1 MSVSSI
7 TSSNYCNPIYSRS
20 NKYINFKGQEYNNNL
35 KLENSS
41 KNSND
46 KIIKGGIGLV
56 LAGIAIGGVY
66 LLTRGKGANAVKK
79 AANNASSNTD
89 DVVSKIIPE
98 EKFCEKL
105 IKNRPDFPRV
115 GEKEITTKL
124 QNGGK
129 RVDFPDEVS
138 KYYDKNGNL
147 TKVVNYCE
155 YMNLIYVDKYQ
166 HGLLKSRFK
175 VGLDYDNKI
184 ADYAFENFDNKG
196 NIISKIRRN
205 IKSVFNYSKNNDIS
219 KVVEKIYERKG
230 AGNLI
235 KMIEGVKKDGKVV
248 KRSTIDYANNTKQI
262 ERYDDPVYSYI
273 SELIDISKNSAGVL
287 KSKTT
292 HKIIKNPKGKP
303 VKVIIETT
311 GAEPKEIPYSK
322 YKYRY

>member
-1 MSVSSI
+1 MYVSSS
-7 TSSNYCNPIYSRS
+7 TPNNYYNPIYNRS
-20 NKYINFKGQEYNNNL
+20 NKYTNFKGQEYNNL
-35 KLENSS
+35 KSENPS

-46 KIIKGGIGLV
+46 KILKGGIGLILGAIV
-56 LAGIAIGGVY
+56 IGGVY
-66 LLTRGKGANAVKK
+66 LLTRGKGANAVKN
-79 AANNASSNTD
+79 AANSTSSNTD
-89 DVVSKIIPE
+89 DVISKIIPE

-105 IKNRPDFPRV
+105 IKNRPNFPKV
-115 GEKEITTKL
+115 GEKEITTNL

-166 HGLLKSRFK
+166 HNLLKSRFK

-196 NIISKIRRN
+196 NIISQIRKN
-205 IKSVFNYSKNNDIS
+205 NKSVFNYSENNDIS

-235 KMIEGVKKDGKVV
+235 KMVEAVKKDHNVV
-248 KRSTIDYANNTKQI
+248 QRSTIDYTNNTKRI
-262 ERYDDPVYSYI
+262 EYFDDPVYSYI
-273 SELIDISKNSAGVL
+273 SELIDISKDSAGVL

-311 GAEPKEIPYSK
+311 GAEPKEIPYSE
-322 YKYRY
+322 YKYRH